1 MEQKVRKGEELNEI
15 NLKKFL
21 KENDLISE
29 KLKANVPMKRFA
41 DVMEQVNTM
50 LWLCSD
56 EASFITGQTIS
67 VDGGLTA

>member
-1 MEQKVRKGEELNEI
+1 MDKMKSG
-15 NLKKFL
+15 
-21 KENDLISE
+21 ISE

-56 EASFITGQTIS
+56 EASFITGQAIS